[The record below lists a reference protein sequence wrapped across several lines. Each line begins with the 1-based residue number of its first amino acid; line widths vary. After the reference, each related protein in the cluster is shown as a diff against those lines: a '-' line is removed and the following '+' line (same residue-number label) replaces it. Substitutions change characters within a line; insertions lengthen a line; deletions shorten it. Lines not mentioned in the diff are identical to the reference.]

1 MDQVTFVKNFA
12 LCKEVGIAGK
22 FIYDG
27 MRDLNIIRNYVD
39 TDNIFGFLYKISVG
53 IERLQKIAYILLK
66 NPTADEFE
74 EIEKEIIT
82 HSHVELQEK
91 ISSLTKAKL
100 NNHQFSFLH
109 LLTRFYNSSRYDR
122 FNLSTSLHN
131 EQDLL
136 IEYVQNRLNIKI
148 EMFSF
153 FVPPIEDKVKKFLGK
168 VIIGITRFLYEVIY
182 EEASKRGIYTHEL
195 NSDSKS
201 MKVFLATYGK
211 NSLQDQIID
220 EQIALKEFLI
230 FLINTKETS
239 GMFDFIKEIP
249 PLDIDMGMLQE
260 YLSEII
266 KSEVPQQLID
276 EIEYLYENIN
286 IKERLSL
293 LECIGDPRYYIS
305 EDDNFEEYE
314 PFDSNT
320 TL

>member
-82 HSHVELQEK
+82 HSHVGLQEK
-91 ISSLTKAKL
+91 ISSLTKTEL
-100 NNHQFSFLH
+100 NKHQLSFLH

-136 IEYVQNRLNIKI
+136 IEYIQDRLNIKI
-148 EMFSF
+148 KMHSF
-153 FVPPIEDKVKKFLGK
+153 FVPPLEDKVKKFLGK
-168 VIIGITRFLYEVIY
+168 VIIGLTRFLYDLISN
-182 EEASKRGIYTHEL
+182 EARKIGIYTHEL
-195 NSDSKS
+195 SSESKS
-201 MKVFLATYGK
+201 LKVFLATDGK

-230 FLINTKETS
+230 FLMNTKETS
-239 GMFDFIKEIP
+239 EMFNFIKEIP

-266 KSEVPQQLID
+266 KSEIPQQLID
-276 EIEYLYENIN
+276 ELEYLYEDID
-286 IKERLSL
+286 IKERLEM
-293 LECIGDPRYYIS
+293 LECVGNPYCDIS
-305 EDDNFEEYE
+305 QDEDFEEYE
-314 PFDSNT
+314 PFEPST
-320 TL
+320 TS